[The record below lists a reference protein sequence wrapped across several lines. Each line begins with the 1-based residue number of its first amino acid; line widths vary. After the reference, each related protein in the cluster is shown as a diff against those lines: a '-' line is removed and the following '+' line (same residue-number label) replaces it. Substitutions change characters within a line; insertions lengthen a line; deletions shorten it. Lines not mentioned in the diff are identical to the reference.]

1 MKESTESGK
10 KPLKPTNIYIPKEPG
25 RPLDHP
31 AWETSVIKPG
41 IAQYSSS
48 ENSLEISTLL
58 PKEMDLVKKLDS
70 TNQNLMDT

>member
-10 KPLKPTNIYIPKEPG
+10 KPLKPTNIDIPKEPG

-41 IAQYSSS
+41 ITQYS
-48 ENSLEISTLL
+48 ENEDTLQVSTLL
-58 PKEMDLVKKLDS
+58 LGEMALVKNLNS
-70 TNQNLMDT
+70 TIK